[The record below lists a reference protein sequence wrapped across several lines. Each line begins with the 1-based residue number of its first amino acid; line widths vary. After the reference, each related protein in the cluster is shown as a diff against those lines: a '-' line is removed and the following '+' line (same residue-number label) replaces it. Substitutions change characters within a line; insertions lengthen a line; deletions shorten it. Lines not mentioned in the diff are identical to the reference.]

1 MIVGGC
7 TTNRDSLST
16 TGHQPRPNYPQ
27 TMLKRRIIPCLDVN
41 CGRVVKGIRFQNL
54 RDAGSPVELAK
65 HYQDQ
70 GADELVILDVS
81 ATREG
86 RLAMLETIESV
97 RRVLSIALTVGGG
110 VGSVADAQKL
120 LAAGADK
127 VSINSAAVRN
137 PQLVNE
143 MSQRFGAQ
151 CTVVAIDAKWIEDR
165 VSSRF
170 QVLTRSGTQ
179 PEPLDA
185 VHWAAEVQA
194 RGAGEIL
201 LTSFDKDGT
210 RSGYDLLMLSSV
222 TTSCALPVIASGGAN
237 SVAHMIEAFEHGA
250 HAVLAA
256 SIFHDHNFTVAEI
269 KRQLAAVGIA
279 VRLIQNK

>member
-1 MIVGGC
+1 
-7 TTNRDSLST
+7 
-16 TGHQPRPNYPQ
+16 
-27 TMLKRRIIPCLDVN
+27 MLKRRIIPCLDVN
-41 CGRVVKGIRFQNL
+41 NGRVVKGVRFQNL
-54 RDAGSPVELAK
+54 RDAGSPVELAA
-65 HYQDQ
+65 HYQHQ

-97 RRVLSIALTVGGG
+97 RRVLSIPLTVGGG
-110 VGSVADAQKL
+110 VGSIDDAQRL

-137 PQLVNE
+137 PELINA

-151 CTVVAIDAKWIEDR
+151 CTVVAIDAKLIDGPAKNAENGFKP
-165 VSSRF
+165 SF
-170 QVLTRSGTQ
+170 QVLTRSGTNA
-179 PEPLDA
+179 ELLDA
-185 VHWAAEVQA
+185 VDWAVEVQS

-210 RSGYDLLMLSSV
+210 RSGYDLPMLSAV
-222 TTSCALPVIASGGAN
+222 TRACSIPVIASGGAN
-237 SVAHMIEAFEHGA
+237 SVAHMIEAFQHGA

-256 SIFHDHNFTVAEI
+256 SIFHDQNLTVADV
-269 KRQLAAVGIA
+269 KRELAAAGIQ
-279 VRLIQNK
+279 VRLARD